1 MGDKTVVPRYSKR
14 AFPPYR
20 FVPGRAPHPR
30 RDPKGHAYGTPEP
43 KPEPVPPEKWR
54 ECETYLYGIDL
65 FNAGYW
71 WECHEELEALWHAVG
86 HETPQGQFLQGIIQV
101 AAAHLQLFM
110 GSEKT
115 AQGLAEKGLARL
127 KDLPPTY
134 MGVAVR
140 EFERDVSG
148 KWPVLIRLS

>member
-1 MGDKTVVPRYSKR
+1 MTTQRYTNEP
-14 AFPPYR
+14 FPPYA
-20 FVPGRAPHPR
+20 FLPGVSPHPR
-30 RDPKGHAYGTPEP
+30 SNPKGHAYGQPEP
-43 KPEPVPPEKWR
+43 AAEPFPPEEWKDS
-54 ECETYLYGIDL
+54 EMYLRGIDL
-65 FNAGYW
+65 YNHGYW

-86 HETPQGQFLQGIIQV
+86 HETTQGQFLQGIIQV
-101 AAAHLQLFM
+101 AAAHLQRFM

-127 KDLPPTY
+127 KDLPPAY

-140 EFERDVSG
+140 EFERDVCG